1 MRRERIFIET
11 VEISMRVGFFQNPTL
26 FFLKIN
32 IIQSHLF
39 WKSNL
44 TNRRNH
50 AVIIEISPIHEAR
63 EGDRELF
70 NLKSTISPGLIKTR
84 AGIEQIQV
92 SKNPS

>member
-32 IIQSHLF
+32 IIQIALI

-50 AVIIEISPIHEAR
+50 AAIIEFSPVHEAR

-70 NLKSTISPGLIKTR
+70 NLKSTISPRLTGKR
-84 AGIEQIQV
+84 GGIEQIQV

>member
-32 IIQSHLF
+32 IIQIALI

-50 AVIIEISPIHEAR
+50 AVIIEI
-63 EGDRELF
+63 
-70 NLKSTISPGLIKTR
+70 
-84 AGIEQIQV
+84 
-92 SKNPS
+92 